1 MLPDAAVQAFLT
13 AVRFED
19 PDRAFAAFAELVR
32 AALGTR
38 LLTASVFEIEGEKVT
53 EGRSRRIYTDNAEA
67 YPVGGFKPI
76 PDNAWTDIVLRRQEV
91 FSTLSIEEI
100 AEVFFDWELIRSL
113 GCESNVNVPVV
124 VGGQVIG
131 TINLLDA
138 AGSYTA
144 ERLAPLPA
152 LMPYAIIAFLLVTR
166 PV

>member
-1 MLPDAAVQAFLT
+1 MLPESHVQTFLE
-13 AVRFED
+13 AVRLQSPEAAFE
-19 PDRAFAAFAELVR
+19 AFAGLVR
-32 AALGTR
+32 ATLGTR
-38 LLTASVFEIEGEKVT
+38 LLTASALEIEDGKVT
-53 EGRSRRIYTDNAEA
+53 EGRSRRIYTDNPEV

-76 PDNAWTDIVLRRQEV
+76 PDNKWTDIVLRRQEV

-100 AEVFFDWELIRSL
+100 AEVLFDWEIIRSL

-131 TINLLDA
+131 TLNLLDK

-152 LMPYAIIAFLLVTR
+152 LMPYAVIAFLLMTR
-166 PV
+166 PR